1 MAEATKLLVQSRPG
15 VLAMQ
20 GARLVVLRGPDR
32 GRALALARE
41 EVVVG
46 TGGGADLALSDETV
60 SRNHLAI
67 RVQPDGFLLRDLDS
81 TNGTYLD
88 GRRVREAWIAPGDKI
103 DFGASR
109 IRLEATRQTVDLPLS
124 EAHGFGKMVGRS
136 VAARRLFALL
146 EQVAREAATV
156 ALYGETGTGKDLAA
170 EGIHAASPRASG
182 PFVVVDCG
190 AIPPA
195 LMESELFGHERGAFT
210 GADRARTGAITE
222 AHGGTLFLDEIGE
235 LQRELQ
241 PKLLRALEKR
251 QVRPLGSSKYI
262 DVDVRI
268 VSATTRDLKRD
279 VNRGLFREDL
289 YYRLH
294 VVSIRL
300 PPLRERLDDVPLL
313 AEHFQRELGG
323 APGAELSPSLIE
335 ELLAHDWPG
344 NVRELRNR
352 IERELAAPD
361 APRSSEL
368 RTQPSY
374 REAKAQALDAFEASF
389 LRTLMGRAA
398 NNVSEAARLAQMD
411 RPFLGKLLRKHGLK

>member
-1 MAEATKLLVQSRPG
+1 MVEATKLLVASRPG

-32 GRALALARE
+32 GRALPIARE

-46 TGGGADLALSDETV
+46 TGSGADLALTDETV

-67 RVQPDGFLLRDLDS
+67 RVQPDGFLLRDLAS
-81 TNGTYLD
+81 TNGTFLD
-88 GRRVREAWIAPGDKI
+88 GRRVREAWLAPGDKV
-103 DFGASR
+103 DLGATR
-109 IRLEATRQTVDLPLS
+109 IRLEQTRQTVDLALS
-124 EAHGFGKMVGRS
+124 EADGFGRMVGRS
-136 VAARRLFALL
+136 VASRRLFALL
-146 EQVAREAATV
+146 EQVARESATV

-170 EGIHAASPRASG
+170 EAIHAAGDRASG

-210 GADRARTGAITE
+210 GADRARTGAIAE
-222 AHGGTLFLDEIGE
+222 AHRGTLFLDEIGE
-235 LQRELQ
+235 LARELQ
-241 PKLLRALEKR
+241 PKLLRAIEKR
-251 QVRPLGSSKYI
+251 QVRPLGASRYI

-268 VSATTRDLKRD
+268 ISATTRDLKRD

-294 VVSIRL
+294 VVSIRV
-300 PPLRERLDDVPLL
+300 PPLRERLDDLPLL
-313 AEHFQRELGG
+313 IEHFWCELGG
-323 APGAELSPSLIE
+323 APGASLPERLIDELM
-335 ELLAHDWPG
+335 AHDWPG
-344 NVRELRNR
+344 NLRELRNR
-352 IERELAAPD
+352 VERELAAPD
-361 APRSSEL
+361 APRTGEL
-368 RTQPSY
+368 RAQPSY
-374 REAKAQALDAFEASF
+374 REAKAQALDAFESAF
-389 LRTLMGRAA
+389 LRSLMARAA